1 MKYNSI
7 VKCTHH
13 KLHKGMINF
22 SIIAKDKIYL
32 HFFKKKKKK
41 PKDFKNALLSSITP
55 ASATGSF

>member
-32 HFFKKKKKK
+32 HFFKKKKKTK
-41 PKDFKNALLSSITP
+41 GL
-55 ASATGSF
+55 